1 MVCIKKNRGKEI
13 ERKTSLVYN
22 LPSARFA
29 TREKFFFILFLY
41 AWPCTGSIKQ
51 KQTNFESTAAV
62 IMIILC
68 IWLFFIR
75 YICIYIG
82 RVVTHTKKCW
92 NTRWV
97 NELVPWK
104 TQCCYFYRNNN
115 AGATMLI
122 SCGTKKTRSI
132 YMANTVSKNET
143 KKENH

>member
-22 LPSARFA
+22 LPSAIFFSLRVA
-29 TREKFFFILFLY
+29 LHRIYKTKTNKFWIYRSGNYDNSMYLIIFHSLHLHLY
-41 AWPCTGSIKQ
+41 WQGC
-51 KQTNFESTAAV
+51 N
-62 IMIILC
+62 
-68 IWLFFIR
+68 
-75 YICIYIG
+75 
-82 RVVTHTKKCW
+82 THKKCW
-92 NTRWV
+92 NTQWV

-104 TQCCYFYRNNN
+104 AQCFYFYRNNN

-132 YMANTVSKNET
+132 YMANTVSKIET